1 MRLDA
6 MPPEYRAKFM
16 AAPHTFWLEP
26 FRVEGNL
33 YFIGNKEIACY
44 LIDTG
49 EGLIILDTGYENCS
63 GQFFNS
69 IWSLGFDPRDV
80 RMIFHTHNHQDHIA
94 STNLLVQLSGART
107 YMSET
112 DGRAMVE
119 SPAGPL
125 CPEALKFVPDVYTH
139 DGDEYTLGSTTVRC
153 IDTPGHT
160 RGCQSFFVNVTGA
173 DGTRYTAALHGGVG
187 INTLH
192 REFMEK
198 TGYPQ
203 AREDFFGHIQRIIDW
218 PVDIYLSSHTFQ
230 NYTEEKLAKRRADPA
245 GPNPFVDPGEW
256 HSILTTAWEMGHQL
270 VEDEKNGLVPEWQ
283 RQTYA
288 DLKEEQ

>member
-1 MRLDA
+1 
-6 MPPEYRAKFM
+6 
-16 AAPHTFWLEP
+16 
-26 FRVEGNL
+26 
-33 YFIGNKEIACY
+33 
-44 LIDTG
+44 
-49 EGLIILDTGYENCS
+49 
-63 GQFFNS
+63 
-69 IWSLGFDPRDV
+69 
-80 RMIFHTHNHQDHIA
+80 
-94 STNLLVQLSGART
+94 
-107 YMSET
+107 MSET

-192 REFMEK
+192 RDFMEK

>member
-1 MRLDA
+1 
-6 MPPEYRAKFM
+6 MPCRRNTGQNLWPQ
-16 AAPHTFWLEP
+16 PHTFWLEP

-119 SPAGPL
+119 SPPPPVPGSLEVCAGRVHP
-125 CPEALKFVPDVYTH
+125 
-139 DGDEYTLGSTTVRC
+139 
-153 IDTPGHT
+153 
-160 RGCQSFFVNVTGA
+160 
-173 DGTRYTAALHGGVG
+173 
-187 INTLH
+187 
-192 REFMEK
+192 
-198 TGYPQ
+198 
-203 AREDFFGHIQRIIDW
+203 
-218 PVDIYLSSHTFQ
+218 
-230 NYTEEKLAKRRADPA
+230 
-245 GPNPFVDPGEW
+245 
-256 HSILTTAWEMGHQL
+256 
-270 VEDEKNGLVPEWQ
+270 
-283 RQTYA
+283 
-288 DLKEEQ
+288 